1 MNSNGGTPEWA
12 DSEPWRDE
20 YDDMEADLDEW
31 DRAGSSQAGPSVDDF
46 FRPGGLLAER
56 LPKWE
61 DRSGQWEMATAVAT
75 ALGSKRNL
83 VVEAGTGTGKTL
95 AYLVPL
101 ILTGKRS
108 VVSTGTKNLQEQ
120 LMHKDVPMV
129 REVLGGHLQV
139 ALMKGRNNFLCLQK
153 LAEQENNPQL
163 DGVADLTEFRV
174 IQEWAGKTQ
183 TGDRSELRDLPA
195 SSKLWPQLDARRE
208 ACTGKECERFEDCF
222 ITRMHQRAREADLI
236 VVNHHLF
243 FADLALGRDDFGAII
258 PPHQAVVFDEAH
270 EIEGVV
276 GSFFGVSLSN
286 LQIDELVRD
295 VQAIAKRDKF
305 GSKQLDTG
313 LTQLRSIVNRFFAL
327 FKEFDSRQI
336 FEDRAGFRRQHAE
349 TYGQLNGALSG
360 LASRLSLVKDKTD
373 EAEAL
378 AKRCALLSLTLRA
391 LMGDSQLDLAEA
403 NGHPA
408 LTLLIEDQLGNFV
421 YWVEK
426 RGKSVLLHATP
437 IHVASI
443 LEETLYR
450 RDTVAVMTSATLAVD
465 GSFDYVRG
473 RLGVSASEDLIV
485 PGHFNYREQALLY
498 IPRRMPAPNSEEY
511 ARRAADQ
518 IIELL
523 RLSQGR
529 AFVLFTSYQQMRR
542 MHLHVSNAVEYPC
555 VMQGEAPNAAILEA
569 FRNTKHCVLFAT
581 MSFWQGVDVPG
592 EQLSCVIIDKLPFA
606 VPNDPI
612 VAARIDQIRQYGGN
626 PFFEYQIPAAA
637 LALKQGFGRLI
648 RTSSDRGVLALL
660 DSRIVTKPYG
670 ETFLNSLP
678 DYARTRSLDDVAQFF
693 GR

>member
-1 MNSNGGTPEWA
+1 MNSDHGTPEWTE
-12 DSEPWRDE
+12 SEPWGDE
-20 YDDMEADLDEW
+20 YDDRDEDPDGW
-31 DRAGSSQAGPSVDDF
+31 DQEDPSRAEPSVDDF
-46 FRPGGLLAER
+46 FSQGGILSER
-56 LPKWE
+56 IPNWE
-61 DRSGQWEMATAVAT
+61 DRSGQCDMAAGVAA
-75 ALGSKRNL
+75 ALGNKRDL

-101 ILTGKRS
+101 LLTGKRS

-120 LMHKDVPMV
+120 LMHKDVPLV
-129 REVLGGHLQV
+129 REALGGHPQV
-139 ALMKGRNNFLCLQK
+139 ALMKGRANFLCVQK
-153 LAEQENNPQL
+153 LAEQERNPQL
-163 DGVADLTEFRV
+163 DGIPALTEFSLIR
-174 IQEWAGKTQ
+174 EWARTTQ
-183 TGDRSELRDLPA
+183 TGDRAELRELPA
-195 SSKLWPQLDARRE
+195 DSKLWPQLDARRE
-208 ACTGKECERFEDCF
+208 ACTGKDCERFEECF

-286 LQIDELVRD
+286 AQIGDLLRD
-295 VQAIAKRDKF
+295 TQAAAKRDKF
-305 GSKQLDTG
+305 GSKELDTG
-313 LTQLRSIVNRFFAL
+313 ITQLRSIASRFFKL
-327 FKEFDSRQI
+327 FEEFESRQI
-336 FEDRAGFRRQHAE
+336 LEDRAGFRRHHAE
-349 TYGQLNGALSG
+349 PYTQLVGALGG
-360 LASRLSLVKDKTD
+360 LASRLSLVKNKSD

-391 LMGDSQLDLAEA
+391 LLEDSEVDLSEA

-408 LTLLIEDQLGNFV
+408 LTLLIEDQRENFV
-421 YWVEK
+421 YWVERRAK
-426 RGKSVLLHATP
+426 AVVLHATP

-450 RDTVAVMTSATLAVD
+450 RETVSVMTSATLAVD
-465 GSFDYVRG
+465 GSFEYVRG
-473 RLGVSASEDLIV
+473 RLGVSASDELIL

-498 IPRRMPAPNSEEY
+498 IPQHMPAPHAEEY
-511 ARRAADQ
+511 ARRAADE
-518 IIELL
+518 IRALL
-523 RLSQGR
+523 QLSRGR

-542 MHLHVSNAVEYPC
+542 MHKLVSNAVDYPC
-555 VMQGEAPNAAILEA
+555 VMQGEGPNEAILQA
-569 FRNTKHCVLFAT
+569 FRNTKNCVLFAT

-606 VPNDPI
+606 VPNDP
-612 VAARIDQIRQYGGN
+612 VVSARIDQIKQYGGN
-626 PFFEYQIPAAA
+626 PFYEYQIPVAA

-660 DSRIVTKPYG
+660 DNRIVTKGYG

-678 DYARTRSLDDVAQFF
+678 DYARTRSLDDVARFF
-693 GR
+693 AT

>member
-1 MNSNGGTPEWA
+1 MNSDRGTPEWA
-12 DSEPWRDE
+12 ESEPWGDE
-20 YDDMEADLDEW
+20 YDDLDQDPERW
-31 DRAGSSQAGPSVDDF
+31 GSEDPGDAAPSVDDF
-46 FRPGGLLAER
+46 FSPGGILSER
-56 LPKWE
+56 IPHWE
-61 DRSGQWEMATAVAT
+61 DRSGQCEMAAGLAT

-101 ILTGKRS
+101 LLTGKRS

-120 LMHKDVPMV
+120 LMHKDVPLV
-129 REVLGGHLQV
+129 REALGGHLQV
-139 ALMKGRNNFLCLQK
+139 ALMKGRNNFLCVQK
-153 LAEQENNPQL
+153 LAEQERSPQL
-163 DGVADLTEFRV
+163 DGVSALTEFSLIR
-174 IQEWAGKTQ
+174 EWARKTQ
-183 TGDRSELRDLPA
+183 TGDRAELRDLPA
-195 SSKLWPQLDARRE
+195 DSKLWPQLDARRE
-208 ACTGKECERFEDCF
+208 ACSGKQCERFDECF

-286 LQIDELVRD
+286 AQIGDLLRD
-295 VQAIAKRDKF
+295 TQAVAKRDKF
-305 GSKQLDTG
+305 GSKELDTG
-313 LTQLRSIVNRFFAL
+313 VTQLRGIANRFFNL
-327 FKEFDSRQI
+327 FEEFESRQI
-336 FEDRAGFRRQHAE
+336 LADRAGFRRHHAE
-349 TYGQLNGALSG
+349 PYAQLIGALGG
-360 LASRLSLVKDKTD
+360 LASRLSLVKNKSD

-378 AKRCALLSLTLRA
+378 EKRCALLGLTLRA
-391 LMGDSQLDLAEA
+391 LLEDAEVELSEA

-408 LTLLIEDQLGNFV
+408 LTLLIEDQRENFV

-426 RGKSVLLHATP
+426 RAKAVLLHATP

-450 RDTVAVMTSATLAVD
+450 RETVAVMTSATLAVD
-465 GSFDYVRG
+465 GSFEYVRG
-473 RLGVSASEDLIV
+473 RLGVSASDELIV
-485 PGHFNYREQALLY
+485 PGHFNFREQALLY
-498 IPRRMPAPNSEEY
+498 IPPHMPAPNSEEY
-511 ARRAADQ
+511 GRRAADQ
-518 IIELL
+518 IKELL

-542 MHLHVSNAVEYPC
+542 MHRLVANAIDYPC
-555 VMQGEAPNAAILEA
+555 VMQGEGPNAAILET
-569 FRNTKHCVLFAT
+569 FRNTRNCVLFAT

-606 VPNDPI
+606 VPSDP
-612 VAARIDQIRQYGGN
+612 VVSARIDQIKQYGGN
-626 PFFEYQIPAAA
+626 PFYEYQIPVAA

-660 DSRIVTKPYG
+660 DNRIVTKSYG
-670 ETFLNSLP
+670 EIFLNSLP
-678 DYARTRSLDDVAQFF
+678 DYARTRSLDDVARFF
-693 GR
+693 AR